1 VAYKASVFR
10 LQIRDD
16 RQYSMT
22 NANISH
28 FDYAAQKYGTQ
39 LRAKSFWENPTPTK
53 RKVVPAG
60 QALSSSTT
68 IHHLLLLIFRDDQL
82 PSPFLVS

>member
-53 RKVVPAG
+53 RKVVPVGASPVI
-60 QALSSSTT
+60 LDNDSSSITVD
-68 IHHLLLLIFRDDQL
+68 F
-82 PSPFLVS
+82 S